1 MKIIRKIL
9 PVLIALLLSAC
20 AVIDSACLE
29 TAKTIEPGFIR
40 TGIELS
46 IGPDLETSAYLTK
59 DDFDFKNGD
68 ALAGWIVPAFKMGF
82 GIDDKSDLQLKVWG
96 TYNGIGGRIYYKSL
110 LHSSNP
116 NRQSAIAPGINFI
129 KSHSDDFDG
138 NTEALIRT
146 YGFEIPYINTLR
158 TDKHFRLNWI
168 LRYGYDRVQVEGLS
182 NSNAVDSAISTDL
195 HRFAAIGGFS
205 LHTQKDIL
213 SLQFNL
219 GVEVITPLN
228 NRFGYM
234 PIIGMG
240 LNIKPYNK
248 KK

>member
-1 MKIIRKIL
+1 M
-9 PVLIALLLSAC
+9 LLSAC

-29 TAKTIEPGFIR
+29 TAKTIEPGHIR
-40 TGIELS
+40 TGVELS
-46 IGPDLETSAYLTK
+46 IGPDLETSAYLAK
-59 DDFDFKNGD
+59 DDFNFKNGD
-68 ALAGWIVPAFKMGF
+68 ALGGWIVPAFKIGF
-82 GIDDKSDLQLKVWG
+82 GIDDNSDLQLKVWG

-129 KSHSDDFDG
+129 KSHSDDLDG

-158 TDKHFRLNWI
+158 TGKHLRLNWI
-168 LRYGYDRVQVEGLS
+168 LRYGYDRVQVEGVS
-182 NSNAVDSAISTDL
+182 NNDAVDSAISTDL
-195 HRFAAIGGFS
+195 HRFAAIGGLS

-213 SLQFNL
+213 SLQVNL
-219 GVEVITPLN
+219 GVEAITPLN
-228 NRFGYM
+228 NRYGYM
-234 PIIGMG
+234 PIIGVG

-248 KK
+248 RNK